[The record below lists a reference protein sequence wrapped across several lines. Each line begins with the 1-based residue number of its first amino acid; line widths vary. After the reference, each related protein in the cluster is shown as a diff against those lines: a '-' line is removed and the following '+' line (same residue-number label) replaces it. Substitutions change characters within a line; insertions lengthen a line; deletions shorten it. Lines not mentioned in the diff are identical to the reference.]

1 MKKYKLFTH
10 NAAPDG
16 TGSAVNAVDGS
27 ARETD
32 PVPGSRIRND
42 ACATDASILMVDDE
56 PINMEVVQAYLEDA
70 GYSNFITTS
79 DSTCAMDIIR
89 QKKPDVILLDLVM
102 PEVTGFDIL
111 EQLQSDES
119 LAYIPVIVLT
129 SSDDSETK
137 LQCLQFGAADFLAK
151 PVDSSEL
158 VLRLRNT
165 VRAKAYQDHLV
176 YYDSLTGLPN
186 RRRFAEL
193 LELALDH
200 AERTGEGGAIL
211 HMDLDHFKK
220 INDTLGH
227 SAGDELLKQASQRLE
242 RRIRDGDSLGRLYDI
257 GERVSMSRLGGDEFT
272 ILLPD
277 MGHEQ
282 SAAYLARRI
291 LDAMTV
297 PFEING
303 NELFVTPSIGISIF
317 PEDGKDVDTLLKHAD
332 IAMYQAKQHGR
343 NGFEFYSSEMNARS
357 LEQLNMEAGLRTALD
372 SNELQLYYQ
381 PKLDVMN
388 GGIVGAEALLR
399 WEHPEMGMV
408 SPVDFIPLAEE
419 TGMIVPIGAR
429 VLKMACRQARAWQDA
444 GYGSLQMAVNVS
456 IRQLQDSKLVKT
468 VQAALEESGLQP
480 QDLTIELTENML
492 MENAEDSFDKL
503 QQLKGLGVKI
513 SIDDF
518 GTGYSSLAYLQKFT
532 IDELKIDRSFIQQI
546 EAGTDKAPIVEAVV
560 AMARSLNL
568 AIVAEGVETCAQL
581 EYLQKKECDVYQG
594 FLFSKP
600 VPADEFA
607 NLLAGTRSD
616 VPDRPDQKS
625 SSQK

>member
-16 TGSAVNAVDGS
+16 TGSAANAVDDS
-27 ARETD
+27 ARETY
-32 PVPGSRIRND
+32 PVPGGRIRNN

-56 PINMEVVQAYLEDA
+56 PINMDVVQAYLEDA

-137 LQCLQFGAADFLAK
+137 MQCLQFGAADFLAK

-158 VLRLRNT
+158 ILRLRNT

-186 RRRFAEL
+186 RRRFAER

-227 SAGDELLKQASQRLE
+227 SVGDELLQQVSQRLDK
-242 RRIRDGDSLGRLYDI
+242 RIRDGDSLGRLYDV
-257 GERVSMSRLGGDEFT
+257 GERASVSRLGGDEFT

-277 MGHEQ
+277 MGHAQ
-282 SAAYLARRI
+282 SATYLTRRI
-291 LDAMTV
+291 LDVMKV
-297 PFEING
+297 PFKING
-303 NELFVTPSIGISIF
+303 NELFITPSIGISIF
-317 PEDGKDVDTLLKHAD
+317 PEDGKDMDTLLKHAD

-343 NGFEFYSSEMNARS
+343 NCFEFYSSEMNARS

-568 AIVAEGVETCAQL
+568 AIVAEGVETSAQL
-581 EYLQKKECDVYQG
+581 EYLQKRECDVYQG

>member
-10 NAAPDG
+10 NAAPAG
-16 TGSAVNAVDGS
+16 TGSAVNTVDGS
-27 ARETD
+27 AREKY
-32 PVPGSRIRND
+32 PVASGITRND
-42 ACATDASILMVDDE
+42 ACATDASILMIDDE

-70 GYSNFITTS
+70 GYRNFITTS

-89 QKKPDVILLDLVM
+89 QKMPDVILLDLVM

-129 SSDDSETK
+129 SSDDPETK
-137 LQCLQFGAADFLAK
+137 MQCLQFGTADFLAK

-186 RRRFAEL
+186 RRRFAER

-200 AERTGEGGAIL
+200 AKQSRESGAIL
-211 HMDLDHFKK
+211 HIDLDRFKK

-227 SAGDELLKQASQRLE
+227 SAGDELLRQVSQRLE
-242 RRIRDGDSLGRLYDI
+242 KHIRDGDSLGRLYDV
-257 GERVSMSRLGGDEFT
+257 GERASISRLGGDEFT
-272 ILLPD
+272 ILLPEI
-277 MGHEQ
+277 GHVQ
-282 SAAYLARRI
+282 SITYLAQRI
-291 LDAMTV
+291 LAVMEV

-317 PEDGKDVDTLLKHAD
+317 PDDGMDMDALLKHAD

-343 NGFEFYSSEMNARS
+343 NGFEFYSSEMNARA
-357 LEQLNMEAGLRTALD
+357 LEQLKMEAGLRTALD
-372 SNELQLYYQ
+372 NNELQLYYQ

-419 TGMIVPIGAR
+419 TGLIVPIGAR
-429 VLKMACRQARAWQDA
+429 VLKMACRQARAWHDA
-444 GYGSLQMAVNVS
+444 GYGFLQIAVNVS
-456 IRQLQDSKLVKT
+456 IRQLQDSTLVRT

-480 QDLTIELTENML
+480 QALTLELTENML
-492 MENAEDSFDKL
+492 MENAEASIEKL

-532 IDELKIDRSFIQQI
+532 IDELKIDRSFIMQI

-616 VPDRPDQKS
+616 VPVRADQKGS
-625 SSQK
+625 NQK

>member
-1 MKKYKLFTH
+1 MKKYKLFTD
-10 NAAPDG
+10 NAAPAR
-16 TGSAVNAVDGS
+16 TGSAANAVDGS
-27 ARETD
+27 SRETY
-32 PVPGSRIRND
+32 PVVSGTARND

-70 GYSNFITTS
+70 GYRNFITTS

-137 LQCLQFGAADFLAK
+137 MQCLQFGAADFLAK

-186 RRRFAEL
+186 RRRFAER

-227 SAGDELLKQASQRLE
+227 SVGDELLQQVSQRLDK
-242 RRIRDGDSLGRLYDI
+242 RIRDGDSLGRLYDV
-257 GERVSMSRLGGDEFT
+257 GERASVSRLGGDEFT

-277 MGHEQ
+277 MGHAQ
-282 SAAYLARRI
+282 SATYLTRRI
-291 LDAMTV
+291 LDVMKV
-297 PFEING
+297 PFKING
-303 NELFVTPSIGISIF
+303 NELFITPSIGISIF
-317 PEDGKDVDTLLKHAD
+317 PEDGKDMDTLLKHAD

-343 NGFEFYSSEMNARS
+343 NCFEFYSSEMNARS
-357 LEQLNMEAGLRTALD
+357 LEQLNMEAGLRTALNND
-372 SNELQLYYQ
+372 ELQLYYQ
-381 PKLDVMN
+381 PKLDVTT
-388 GGIVGAEALLR
+388 GVIVGAEALLR

-444 GYGSLQMAVNVS
+444 GYGSLQIAVNVS
-456 IRQLQDSKLVKT
+456 IRQLRDSMLVRT

-480 QDLTIELTENML
+480 QDLTLELTENML
-492 MENAEDSFDKL
+492 MENAESSIEKL

-532 IDELKIDRSFIQQI
+532 IDELKIDRSFIMQI

-560 AMARSLNL
+560 AMAHSLNL
-568 AIVAEGVETCAQL
+568 AIVAEGVETRAQL
-581 EYLQKKECDVYQG
+581 EYLQKTKCGVYQG

-616 VPDRPDQKS
+616 VPVRADLKGSNQK
-625 SSQK
+625 

>member
-1 MKKYKLFTH
+1 
-10 NAAPDG
+10 
-16 TGSAVNAVDGS
+16 
-27 ARETD
+27 
-32 PVPGSRIRND
+32 
-42 ACATDASILMVDDE
+42 
-56 PINMEVVQAYLEDA
+56 
-70 GYSNFITTS
+70 
-79 DSTCAMDIIR
+79 
-89 QKKPDVILLDLVM
+89 
-102 PEVTGFDIL
+102 
-111 EQLQSDES
+111 
-119 LAYIPVIVLT
+119 
-129 SSDDSETK
+129 
-137 LQCLQFGAADFLAK
+137 
-151 PVDSSEL
+151 
-158 VLRLRNT
+158 
-165 VRAKAYQDHLV
+165 
-176 YYDSLTGLPN
+176 
-186 RRRFAEL
+186 
-193 LELALDH
+193 
-200 AERTGEGGAIL
+200 
-211 HMDLDHFKK
+211 
-220 INDTLGH
+220 
-227 SAGDELLKQASQRLE
+227 
-242 RRIRDGDSLGRLYDI
+242 
-257 GERVSMSRLGGDEFT
+257 
-272 ILLPD
+272 
-277 MGHEQ
+277 
-282 SAAYLARRI
+282 
-291 LDAMTV
+291 
-297 PFEING
+297 
-303 NELFVTPSIGISIF
+303 
-317 PEDGKDVDTLLKHAD
+317 
-332 IAMYQAKQHGR
+332 
-343 NGFEFYSSEMNARS
+343 
-357 LEQLNMEAGLRTALD
+357 
-372 SNELQLYYQ
+372 
-381 PKLDVMN
+381 
-388 GGIVGAEALLR
+388 
-399 WEHPEMGMV
+399 MGMV

-419 TGMIVPIGAR
+419 TGLIVPIGAC